1 MTDRKEALKKIQEA
15 EQTIQN
21 LLQQK
26 QAFLSQNAEIEEALN
41 ELLNTTTAYQIVA
54 NIMIKK
60 DTDELKKNLSEQKE
74 IIELRIKTIEKQENR
89 MKEQIKEHQESVI
102 KG

>member
-41 ELLNTTTAYQIVA
+41 ELQNTETAYQIVA

-60 DTDELKKNLSEQKE
+60 DTEELKKSLSEQKE
-74 IIELRIKTIEKQENR
+74 IIDLRIKTIEKQENR
-89 MKEQIKEHQESVI
+89 MKEQIKEHQESVM